1 MAAPSLPD
9 PAAVLSVTALT
20 RQVREVL
27 EGRFPALWVGG
38 EISNVNRAS
47 SGHVYL
53 TLKDS
58 TAVMSAVIYRGV
70 GFRIRFEPRVGM
82 EVIAR
87 GRLSVFEQQ
96 GKYQFN
102 VEEIHPK
109 GIGALELAIQQLRE
123 KLERKGYFDRRRKR
137 RLPAYP
143 RTIAL
148 VTSPTGAAVRDMLE
162 ILGRR
167 WPVAAVLVVPVR
179 VQGDGCAAEIAD
191 AIRRLNHLHGN
202 GHLRLDVLIVG
213 RGGGSLEDLWAFN
226 EEPVADAIF
235 ASVIPVISAV
245 GHEID
250 VTISDLVADHRA
262 LTPSHAITD
271 LTPDRVT
278 LVTSLFELESR
289 LKDRVISRIKQA
301 RQKLDALADRRAFRS
316 PLDRIRDL
324 EKRLDELDGRLGR
337 SANIPVERARQ
348 RISGLASQL
357 ESLSP
362 LNVLARGYSLTR
374 TSNGQVISDAAAV
387 SSGDL
392 ITTRLAHGELTSRVE
407 QTRPAS
413 EEMP

>member
-9 PAAVLSVTALT
+9 PAVILSVSALT
-20 RQVREVL
+20 QRIRSTL
-27 EGRFPALWVGG
+27 EGEFESVWVSG
-38 EISNVNRAS
+38 EISTISRPS
-47 SGHVYL
+47 SGHVYIS
-53 TLKDS
+53 LKDEKACLQ
-58 TAVMSAVIYRGV
+58 AVVYRGI
-70 GFRIRFEPRVGM
+70 GFRLRFEFREGM
-82 EVIAR
+82 QVIAR
-87 GRLSVFEQQ
+87 GRISMYEQKGQ
-96 GKYQFN
+96 CQLV
-102 VEEIHPK
+102 VEEIVPK
-109 GIGALELAIQQLRE
+109 GIGPLELALQQLRE
-123 KLERKGYFDRRRKR
+123 KLERKGYFDRRRKK

-143 RTIAL
+143 RAIAL
-148 VTSPTGAAVRDMLE
+148 VTSPSGAAVRDMLE

-167 WPVAAVLVVPVR
+167 WPVATVLVVPVR
-179 VQGDGCAAEIAD
+179 VQGDGSGAEIAD

-202 GHLRLDVLIVG
+202 GHLRVDVLIVG

-278 LVTSLFELESR
+278 LVTGLFELQMR
-289 LKDRVISRIKQA
+289 LKDRVVSRIKQA
-301 RQKLDALADRRAFRS
+301 LQKLDSVADRRAFRS

-324 EKRLDELDGRLGR
+324 EKRLDELDGRLVR
-337 SANIPVERARQ
+337 SANVTVDCARQ
-348 RISGLASQL
+348 RVAALASQL

-374 TSNGQVISDAAAV
+374 TPDGHVISNAATV
-387 SSGDL
+387 RPGDR

-407 QTRPAS
+407 ESRPAS